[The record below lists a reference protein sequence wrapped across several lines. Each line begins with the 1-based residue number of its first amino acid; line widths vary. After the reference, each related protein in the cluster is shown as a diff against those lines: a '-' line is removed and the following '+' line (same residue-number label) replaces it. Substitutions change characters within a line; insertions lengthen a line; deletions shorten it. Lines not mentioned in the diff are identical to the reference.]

1 MVGLRIHSGYAVLA
15 TIAIITSVAIAFS
28 FYDQTARTVER
39 PTSIV
44 APEQSQT
51 SRPALSGI
59 ARVID
64 GDTIDIRG
72 LRVRLNGID
81 APERKQTCETNVGG
95 SYACGVQS
103 TEALIRL
110 LGANEVQCEK
120 IGTDRNGR
128 VIGRCKTGEIDIGAW
143 MVEQGWALAYR
154 RYSMSYVEAENRA
167 RAAKLGIWA
176 GAFAAPEEW
185 RRSQK

>member
-1 MVGLRIHSGYAVLA
+1 VLA
-15 TIAIITSVAIAFS
+15 TIAVVTSVAITLAY
-28 FYDQTARTVER
+28 YDQPARLSAR
-39 PTSIV
+39 PTSIA
-44 APEQSQT
+44 APEQGQT
-51 SRPALSGI
+51 SKPALKGI

-81 APERKQTCETNVGG
+81 APERKQTCEKFVGG
-95 SYACGVQS
+95 KYACGVQS

-120 IGTDRNGR
+120 AGTDRNGR
-128 VIGRCKTGEIDIGAW
+128 MIGRCKTGEIDIGAW

-154 RYSMSYVEAENRA
+154 RYSMVYVDAENRA
-167 RAAKLGIWA
+167 RAAKSGMWA
-176 GAFAAPEEW
+176 GAFVIPEEW
-185 RRSQK
+185 RRSQQLGGLREQQ